1 VKPAPFEY
9 FCPATLDEALAL
21 LAEHGSDA
29 KPLAGGQSLIPAMNF
44 RLATPAVLV
53 DLNGIADLA
62 HVRRGEGC
70 LRIGGMTRH
79 RTLETNSVVG
89 ADQPLIAETMPF
101 VAHQAIRTRGTIG
114 GSLAHADPAAE
125 LPAVMLALEATIK
138 LQKQAGARSVPA
150 AEFFTGLFSTA
161 IEPGEIITEVELPR
175 PQHRDRTGYAFDEIS
190 RRHGDFALAGAAAVV
205 STDAHGVCT
214 SARVALLSVA
224 DRPVIAEQVSQA
236 LVGQQVTPVGQRT
249 PLGVSGPPMGQRPHP
264 GGQRPIAQLIRDA
277 AEASAA
283 STDID
288 PASDIHA
295 SSRYR
300 RRLAAVLIR
309 RVLERAFHSLE
320 SA

>member
-44 RLATPAVLV
+44 RLATPSVLV
-53 DLNGIADLA
+53 DLNGIAELA
-62 HVRRGEGC
+62 HVTAGAGS

-79 RTLETNSVVG
+79 RTLETDV
-89 ADQPLIAETMPF
+89 AIARELPLISETMPF

-125 LPAVMLALEATIK
+125 LPAVMLALEATIT
-138 LQKQAGARSVPA
+138 LQKQGGARQVPA

-161 IEPGEIITEVELPR
+161 IEPGELITEVQVPVSSEAGSSDPAT
-175 PQHRDRTGYAFDEIS
+175 RTGYAFDEVS

-205 STDAHGVCT
+205 TVNEAGVCT

-224 DRPVIAEQVSQA
+224 VRPVIAEQVSRA
-236 LVGQQVTPVGQRT
+236 LVGQRT
-249 PLGVSGPPMGQRPHP
+249 TLQ
-264 GGQRPIAQLIRDA
+264 IIREA

-309 RVLERAFHSLE
+309 RVLERAFHVVNSGD